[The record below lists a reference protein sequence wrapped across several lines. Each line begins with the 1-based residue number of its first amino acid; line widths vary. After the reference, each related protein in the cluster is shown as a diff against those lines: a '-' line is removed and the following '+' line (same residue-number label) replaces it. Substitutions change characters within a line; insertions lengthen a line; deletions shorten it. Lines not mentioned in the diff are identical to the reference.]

1 MESLSEI
8 QTTNTKESQKGNEFQ
23 MSADVFYQTHTFSGV
38 SECYH
43 ISGVPPD
50 QVWASNVR
58 HLILKYTKGVI
69 QHRVNDP
76 YIGFCQGIHTVNNE
90 NELIYINK
98 DYDIKKLS
106 KDMKTTTTFIESTDN
121 TWKPRCVH
129 WSPFTGDLLVGMYS
143 NEPRDDTDD
152 MYDADGTGKVFRYN
166 KSGQLTQTIQYENTE
181 LELYRQ
187 PNYVTENNNG
197 DVVVSDYESAVVVTD
212 RGGRRR
218 FSYTGHPPGSNLG
231 PLGICTDAM
240 SHILVCCRITETI
253 HVLDKNGKYLFHLL
267 EEKHGISE
275 PRSLSFDVNARHL
288 CVGSSFIENITE
300 HNNLQDEHTPRPHG
314 ESLSC
319 STQAKTVVCSTDIQ
333 TDKKTDN
340 N

>member
-1 MESLSEI
+1 
-8 QTTNTKESQKGNEFQ
+8 
-23 MSADVFYQTHTFSGV
+23 
-38 SECYH
+38 
-43 ISGVPPD
+43 
-50 QVWASNVR
+50 
-58 HLILKYTKGVI
+58 
-69 QHRVNDP
+69 
-76 YIGFCQGIHTVNNE
+76 
-90 NELIYINK
+90 
-98 DYDIKKLS
+98 
-106 KDMKTTTTFIESTDN
+106 
-121 TWKPRCVH
+121 
-129 WSPFTGDLLVGMYS
+129 
-143 NEPRDDTDD
+143 

-240 SHILVCCRITETI
+240 SHILMNTHPVPMGKACPAQHKPC
-253 HVLDKNGKYLFHLL
+253 KNK
-267 EEKHGISE
+267 K
-275 PRSLSFDVNARHL
+275 
-288 CVGSSFIENITE
+288 
-300 HNNLQDEHTPRPHG
+300 
-314 ESLSC
+314 
-319 STQAKTVVCSTDIQ
+319 KTVVCSTDIQ